1 MDPKT
6 TSDQALALLN
16 NAKGL
21 CVYREQ
27 RPLARDVIVACKL
40 LISGTDLDMATPFL
54 DELEIAIPGK
64 MRDELLALFF
74 KAKSAIRAAS
84 GKSR

>member
-1 MDPKT
+1 MDIKT
-6 TSDQALALLN
+6 TSVQALALLN

-27 RPLARDVIVACKL
+27 RPLARDVIAACKML
-40 LISGTDLDMATPFL
+40 VAGTALDAAMPEL
-54 DELEIAIPGK
+54 DELETAIPGK

-74 KAKSAIRAAS
+74 KARMAIVGAA
-84 GKSR
+84 KQ